1 MDFVVN
7 KVMDIDRDAENYRK
21 KIEELI
27 GDKQRELEKRINYMN
42 LQWEEEGKSI
52 KKTILLTTLNYA
64 EKKAEE
70 IKKEKEEQ
78 ISVIEEKFFN
88 NKSKIVDEVFS
99 KIIHSL

>member
-27 GDKQRELEKRINYMN
+27 GDKQRELEKRINDMN

-52 KKTILLTTLNYA
+52 KKTILLTTLNDA
-64 EKKAEE
+64 EKKAEQ

>member
-27 GDKQRELEKRINYMN
+27 GDKQRELEKRINDMN

-52 KKTILLTTLNYA
+52 KKTILLTTLNDA

-78 ISVIEEKFFN
+78 ISVIEKKFFN
-88 NKSKIVDEVFS
+88 NKSKIVDKVFS